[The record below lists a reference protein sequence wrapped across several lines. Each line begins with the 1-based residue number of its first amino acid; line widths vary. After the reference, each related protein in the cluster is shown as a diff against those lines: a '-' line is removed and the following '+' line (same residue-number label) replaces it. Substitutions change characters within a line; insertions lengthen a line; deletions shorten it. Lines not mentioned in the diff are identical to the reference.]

1 MNALLLPLIIF
12 ALACCITPGPN
23 NIMLTASGANFGFR
37 RTIPHIMG
45 VVAGVAVLMTSTAAG
60 LGLVFSRFPQLQWIL
75 KIIGA
80 AYLLY
85 LAWKIATIPALG
97 TAKQEGKPFTFW
109 QAALFQFLNPKAL
122 VMTFSAMTTFTIAGI
137 DYVPSATRVVLVFT
151 IICLP
156 SISCWAGFGV
166 AISGLLKN
174 ARTFRIF
181 NVSLGT
187 VTALSV
193 FFMI

>member
-1 MNALLLPLIIF
+1 MNALLFPLILF

-37 RTIPHIMG
+37 RTIPHIIG
-45 VVAGVAVLMTSTAAG
+45 IVAGVAVLMTLTGAG
-60 LGLVFSRFPQLQWIL
+60 LGVIFSRFPQIQLVL
-75 KIIGA
+75 KVIGA

-97 TAKQEGKPFTFW
+97 TAKQEAKPFTFW
-109 QAALFQFLNPKAL
+109 QAVLFQFLNPKVM
-122 VMTFSAMTTFTIAGI
+122 VMTFSAMTTFTVTGT

-151 IICLP
+151 VICLP
-156 SISCWAGFGV
+156 SVSCWAGFGV
-166 AISGLLKN
+166 AIGRLLKN

-181 NVSLGT
+181 NISLGS